1 MIIVD
6 GIEYKVNV
14 IKPSRELSFE
24 ITEGKN
30 TGMSLAFREI
40 RDIGGTKYNYTMRV
54 EPLRDFPEDFDAL
67 FWALSAPVDSHRVVM
82 PFAQTTL
89 EFDAAIRSGRIT
101 DGDVSGGFRRWY
113 GMEITFEAIE
123 PQRKPE
129 G

>member
-1 MIIVD
+1 MIVID
-6 GIEYKVNV
+6 GKEYRVKV

-40 RDIGGTKYNYTMRV
+40 RDIGGTKYNYIMRV
-54 EPLRDFPEDFDAL
+54 EPFREYPEDFDAL
-67 FWALSAPVDSHRVVM
+67 FWALSAPVDSHRVIM
-82 PFAQTTL
+82 PFMQKTL
-89 EFDAAIRSGRIT
+89 EFDAVVRSGRVI

-123 PQRKPE
+123 PQRKP
-129 G
+129 GG

>member
-1 MIIVD
+1 MVIID

-67 FWALSAPVDSHRVVM
+67 FWALSAPVDSHRVEM

-89 EFDAAIRSGRIT
+89 EFDAAIRSGRII

>member
-1 MIIVD
+1 MVIVD

-89 EFDAAIRSGRIT
+89 EFDAAIRSGHII

>member
-1 MIIVD
+1 MVIVD

-67 FWALSAPVDSHRVVM
+67 FWALSAPVDSHRVEM

-89 EFDAAIRSGRIT
+89 EFDAAIRSGRII

>member
-1 MIIVD
+1 MVIVD
-6 GIEYKVNV
+6 GIEYRVNV
-14 IKPSRELSFE
+14 IKPTRELSFE
-24 ITEGKN
+24 IAEGKN

-54 EPLRDFPEDFDAL
+54 EPMREHPEDFDAL

-89 EFDAAIRSGRIT
+89 EYDALVRSGRII
-101 DGDVSGGFRRWY
+101 DGDESGGFRRWY
-113 GMEITFEAIE
+113 GMEISYEAIE

>member
-1 MIIVD
+1 MVIVD

-67 FWALSAPVDSHRVVM
+67 FWALSAPVDSHRVAM

-89 EFDAAIRSGRIT
+89 EFDAAIRSGRII

>member
-1 MIIVD
+1 MVIVD

-54 EPLRDFPEDFDAL
+54 EPMRDFPEDFDAL
-67 FWALSAPVDSHRVVM
+67 FWALSAPVNSHRVVM
-82 PFAQTTL
+82 PFAQSTL
-89 EFDAAIRSGRIT
+89 EFDALIRTGRII
-101 DGDVSGGFRRWY
+101 DGDVSGEFRRWY